1 MDVSTGSTLN
11 ASTTAS
17 LLQAASDNTQAA
29 ARLLKIAIT
38 SDKNLVNTLLPVPGG
53 VDIKA

>member
-29 ARLLKIAIT
+29 AKLLKIAIT